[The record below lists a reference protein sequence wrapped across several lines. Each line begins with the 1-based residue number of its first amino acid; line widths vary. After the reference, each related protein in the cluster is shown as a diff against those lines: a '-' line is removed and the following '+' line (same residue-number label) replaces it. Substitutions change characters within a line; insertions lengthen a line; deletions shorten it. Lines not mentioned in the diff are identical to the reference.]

1 MKLINRTRY
10 VVATKNIANV
20 SYYSLNNRNRIV
32 SISFHHQSQF
42 NSVSIL
48 FIHDLLITVDVN
60 ICYFVN
66 EIQYSNQIRLLII
79 RNRLLPIYHT
89 FPSIK
94 IEINIAKVGLINI

>member
-48 FIHDLLITVDVN
+48 FIRDLLITVDVN

-79 RNRLLPIYHT
+79 RNRLLPIYHI
-89 FPSIK
+89 FLALK
-94 IEINIAKVGLINI
+94 LKLILQK